1 MYKRIFSPLG
11 FSKSYF
17 LLGPR
22 QTGKS
27 TLLKQFVDKDRYFD
41 LLRPSLFAELNS
53 RPESLVEMIQA
64 LPTQVGK
71 KNKQQKF
78 IVIDEIQKLP
88 SLLDTVQYLMG
99 EDKTLCFILTGSS
112 ARKLRKAGQNLLGGR
127 ARKISFCPLTLKE
140 LFDLGPDALDGALRY
155 GGLPGVRASKSPSEE
170 LRDYVGVYLNEEIM
184 AEALVRNLNNFSR
197 FLATASLC
205 NAEQVNYQKIA
216 ADAQVK
222 GNTVRDYFDIL
233 EDTLIADRV
242 NPFKPYADRKF
253 VSSPKVYFF
262 DIGVCHH
269 ITRKNVSH
277 LSDEELGKSLETLIY
292 GELKAYQSYVAPEA
306 EIFYWRTQTGSEV
319 DFVVR
324 GSDGRLVGIEV
335 KMTSKPND
343 YDLKGLRS
351 LAKEAPLA
359 RKILVCNVERS
370 RRTEDDCEIISV
382 AKFVEQLWSGLL
394 L

>member
-1 MYKRIFSPLG
+1 MYKRIFSPLRV
-11 FSKSYF
+11 SKSYF

-27 TLLKQFVDKDRYFD
+27 TLLKQFVDKDHYFD
-41 LLRPSLFAELNS
+41 LLKPSLFAELNAH
-53 RPESLVEMIQA
+53 PESLVDMIQA
-64 LPTQVGK
+64 LPVSGRK
-71 KNKQQKF
+71 EDKRQKY

-99 EDKTLCFILTGSS
+99 VDKTLCFILTGSS

-140 LFDLGPDALDGALRY
+140 LLEFDADALEGALRF
-155 GGLPGVRASKSPSEE
+155 GGLPGVRASKEPSEE

-197 FLATASLC
+197 FLTVASLC

-262 DIGVCHH
+262 DIGVCLH
-269 ITRKNVSH
+269 ITRNNVSH
-277 LSDEELGKSLETLIY
+277 LSNDELGKALETLIY
-292 GELKAYQSYVAPEA
+292 GELKAYRSYVDIET

-319 DFVVR
+319 DFVIR
-324 GSDGRLVGIEV
+324 TSDGRLIGIEV
-335 KMTSKPND
+335 KMTNKPND

-351 LAKEAPLA
+351 LAKETTLA
-359 RKILVCNVERS
+359 RKILVCNVERG
-370 RRTEDDCEIISV
+370 RRTEDGCEILSV
-382 AKFVEQLWSGLL
+382 EKFIEQLWGGL
-394 L
+394 